1 MATSTDSHGAGLG
14 AAMPHDGGPAGRG
27 RGAAMPHDGP
37 PAGRGQLLPAL
48 LLLLLQLGAAAGAA
62 GAELSASPASSAL
75 VERGELGR
83 CPRQGEVVVPLA
95 ALQAGGCSCGHDEAG
110 GPTGLA
116 DLAALEDGEDE
127 PFARMAYAEELLPGL
142 SEELCVVQAQ
152 SNSTVLL
159 LTSDSLAVHL
169 QPLVD
174 SYNDA
179 NDVTVAI
186 DSVPISDLDSTVM
199 AELSSRTPF
208 YDGEYMQPPRREERR
223 TD

>member
-1 MATSTDSHGAGLG
+1 
-14 AAMPHDGGPAGRG
+14 MPHDGGPAGRG
-27 RGAAMPHDGP
+27 RGP
-37 PAGRGQLLPAL
+37 LLPAL
-48 LLLLLQLGAAAGAA
+48 LLLLLLLLLLQLGGAAGAA
-62 GAELSASPASSAL
+62 GAELSAASPASSAAL

-116 DLAALEDGEDE
+116 DLAALEEDGEDD

-179 NDVTVAI
+179 NKDRTVAI
-186 DSVPISDLDSTVM
+186 DSVSIADLDSTVM

>member
-1 MATSTDSHGAGLG
+1 MATSTRTAGLG

-27 RGAAMPHDGP
+27 RGP
-37 PAGRGQLLPAL
+37 LPAL
-48 LLLLLQLGAAAGAA
+48 LLLLLLLQLGGAAGAA

-116 DLAALEDGEDE
+116 DLAALREDGDDD

-152 SNSTVLL
+152 SNSTVVL
-159 LTSDSLAVHL
+159 LTSDSLANQL

-179 NDVTVAI
+179 NKFTVAI
-186 DSVPISDLDSTVM
+186 DSVPIAELDSTVM

>member
-1 MATSTDSHGAGLG
+1 
-14 AAMPHDGGPAGRG
+14 MPHDGGPAGRG
-27 RGAAMPHDGP
+27 R
-37 PAGRGQLLPAL
+37 LLPAL
-48 LLLLLQLGAAAGAA
+48 LLLLLLLLLLQLGGAAGAA
-62 GAELSASPASSAL
+62 GAELSAASPASSAL

-116 DLAALEDGEDE
+116 DLAALEEDGEDE

-142 SEELCVVQAQ
+142 AEELCVVQAQ
-152 SNSTVLL
+152 SNSTVVL
-159 LTSDSLAVHL
+159 LTSDSLANHL

-179 NDVTVAI
+179 NKYFTVTI
-186 DSVPISDLDSTVM
+186 DSVPIADLDSTVM

-208 YDGEYMQPPRREERR
+208 YDGEYMQPPRRRREERR

>member
-1 MATSTDSHGAGLG
+1 
-14 AAMPHDGGPAGRG
+14 MPHDGGPAGRG
-27 RGAAMPHDGP
+27 RGP
-37 PAGRGQLLPAL
+37 LPAL
-48 LLLLLQLGAAAGAA
+48 LLLLLLLQLGGAAGAA

-95 ALQAGGCSCGHDEAG
+95 ALQAGGCSCGHDEAD

-116 DLAALEDGEDE
+116 DLAALEEDGDDD

-179 NDVTVAI
+179 NKFTVAI
-186 DSVPISDLDSTVM
+186 DSVPIAELDSTVM